1 MKSLIFSVLVGM
13 LPFVALAQNDKPFKV
28 NVAAGY
34 ALPTEK
40 GGGTGLSKGGFVY
53 SIEPQYRI
61 INNVDVGVRIE
72 QAFIQRSEAI
82 DKVIFLPT
90 KTTSVLSGLV
100 TLNYT
105 LNLSGTFRPFVG
117 IGGGVYY
124 AGESNQVYRS
134 GSSSVPYPLP
144 ATAILG
150 GMGRVG
156 VKFGAFSVLADYN
169 VVSDTQVTNNATKL
183 TLSAK
188 NSYFSLKAGFTF
200 GGGDNK

>member
-1 MKSLIFSVLVGM
+1 MKNLIFSVLALV
-13 LPFVALAQNDKPFKV
+13 LPFVALAQDDKPFKV

-34 ALPTEK
+34 AAPSDK
-40 GGGTGLSKGGFVY
+40 DDGNGLTKGGFVY
-53 SIEPQYRI
+53 SLEPQYRI

-82 DKVIFLPT
+82 DKVIFLQT
-90 KTTSVLSGLV
+90 KATSVLSSLV

-105 LNLSGTFRPFVG
+105 LKLSGAIRPFVG
-117 IGGGVYY
+117 IGGGLYY
-124 AGESNQVYRS
+124 TGKSDQVYRS

-144 ATAILG
+144 ATAVFG

-169 VVSDTQVTNNATKL
+169 LVSDNSVTNSATNL